1 MLHNSAMLKQRT
13 LASAVLVPVLMGSIG
28 LIRLTEQARFETYR
42 TVDVL
47 QLLGSGMC
55 FGIALSAVVAL
66 LRGRRGF

>member
-1 MLHNSAMLKQRT
+1 MLKRRT

-28 LIRLTEQARFETYR
+28 LIHLTQQARFETYR

-55 FGIALSAVVAL
+55 FGIALSAAVAL
-66 LRGRRGF
+66 LRDRRGV

>member
-1 MLHNSAMLKQRT
+1 MLKQRT